1 MIRVRFPYK
10 PQING
15 AFSLTGKTS
24 DCGSEEQGSSPE
36 STLKCSVRIRV
47 STTAFLAVNTGS
59 IPVQSTYWEDNDW
72 LFTCIG
78 GRRLQVRVLL
88 PRLNYGSTPKLES
101 RACL

>member
-1 MIRVRFPYK
+1 MTVSQVIRVLPIAIGMYE
-10 PQING
+10 P
-15 AFSLTGKTS
+15 
-24 DCGSEEQGSSPE
+24 P
-36 STLKCSVRIRV
+36 KCSVRIRV

-59 IPVQSTYWEDNDW
+59 PDSYRDVQSTNWEDNDW

-78 GRRLQVRVLL
+78 GRRLQVLPIIIGML